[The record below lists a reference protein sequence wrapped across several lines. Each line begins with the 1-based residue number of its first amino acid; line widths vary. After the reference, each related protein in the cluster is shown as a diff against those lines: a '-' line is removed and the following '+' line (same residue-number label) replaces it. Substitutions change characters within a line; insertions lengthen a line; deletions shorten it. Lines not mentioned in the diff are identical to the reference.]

1 MALLA
6 AVFAVS
12 LAVGYFL
19 AQVIVRP
26 DVKAEKEVVSYQY
39 EDQDAESVYE
49 TIDSTEYYDSLI
61 LALEAEEA
69 AAAQAAV
76 EAAAE
81 EVTAEEVVEPV
92 KYRLFTK
99 SMMQDFLD
107 QKDWELRPTDSK
119 ELFPQW
125 MKIECV
131 GLDYAKD
138 EFEYM
143 VEYYYDAWGNCTI
156 DSSTTNTT
164 LARANPIRYRGYY
177 YDEDTKLYYL
187 NATTASTADI
197 KEIINI

>member
-1 MALLA
+1 MEQNKGLNMALLA

-81 EVTAEEVVEPV
+81 EVVEPV

-138 EFEYM
+138 EF
-143 VEYYYDAWGNCTI
+143 AP
-156 DSSTTNTT
+156 TT
-164 LARANPIRYRGYY
+164 LAAVCNKLMMGDWESVVVSTMTYNSVNQITKVVLRVQYPGGDS
-177 YDEDTKLYYL
+177 YDEEY
-187 NATTASTADI
+187 
-197 KEIINI
+197 

>member
-69 AAAQAAV
+69 AAEEAEEAVEEAPAEEAEEAVEEASKEAQA
-76 EAAAE
+76 E
-81 EVTAEEVVEPV
+81 E
-92 KYRLFTK
+92 
-99 SMMQDFLD
+99 
-107 QKDWELRPTDSK
+107 
-119 ELFPQW
+119 
-125 MKIECV
+125 
-131 GLDYAKD
+131 
-138 EFEYM
+138 
-143 VEYYYDAWGNCTI
+143 
-156 DSSTTNTT
+156 
-164 LARANPIRYRGYY
+164 
-177 YDEDTKLYYL
+177 
-187 NATTASTADI
+187 
-197 KEIINI
+197 